1 MRGQEYKLVTLNV
14 NGIHSPIKR
23 SKIIAKMKQ
32 EKIQIINWQETHLSP
47 QEHEKLKRFGFQNTF
62 YSSHKSGRKRGV
74 AILIPN
80 SVNFE
85 LISEIKDKEGRYILV
100 RGKLDNKEITLFNVY
115 APPGSTKTFFKKI
128 FNLIVTESHGT
139 LIVGGDLNV
148 HIEPR
153 LDATGP
159 NRKKTSNAKMIQRLL
174 KELGMFDIWREFHPK
189 EKQFTF
195 YSTCHAMYSRIDY
208 LFMNNSDRHRIKN
221 CSIGI
226 RDISDHSGVYL
237 TLYLDNQQKETLW
250 RLNTAILNDKTI
262 QKQIQ
267 TEFDLYIQ
275 SNDNGEVSPS
285 TLWDAAKAVIRGK
298 IISLTAYR
306 KREKQKKLLN
316 LQKEIKN
323 LETKH
328 IKQKD
333 PQILIRLNKIK
344 QDLNKIYDEEIE
356 KQCKFAK
363 QRYYEIGPKAMK
375 LLSWRIR
382 KQQSKN
388 TIYKIRN
395 PKTQKVCTEL
405 KDIQKSFELYYKDL
419 YTQPTRAETGIIK
432 SFLDSLD
439 LPSIGEQQ
447 NKALLT
453 EITIEELDSA
463 ISKLKANKTP
473 GTDGYPSEM
482 YKTFKPQITPML
494 LKCFNYVLRGGEIPQ
509 SWQEAVISIIP
520 KQGKDKNEC
529 SSYRPISV
537 LNVDYKLFA
546 SILSKR
552 LEVVISELVDLD
564 QTGFIQNRQTQDN
577 LRRTLQ
583 IMSHITTENISAM
596 LLSLDAEKAFDSVG
610 WDYLYQVLARFGF
623 NNKFIECI
631 KGLYLSPKAKIKING
646 HLSKTIYLERGT
658 RQGCPLSPTL
668 FALFIEPLAQ
678 AIREEPEIKGIV
690 IKKEEHKIC
699 MYADDVL
706 LFLAN
711 PKSSIPKLMS
721 LLNTINFYSGYKINI
736 QKTQTL
742 TYNFRPNLEMKKQYN
757 FKWNSISL
765 KYLGI
770 NLTKDLSTLFD
781 SNYGPIY
788 KEIKSDIAKWTLLP
802 LDMSSRI
809 EAIKMNV
816 VPRLL
821 YLFQSLPLEI
831 PQKQFNEWDRMIS
844 RFIWNSRR
852 PRLKFKTLQLRK
864 ENGGRALPC
873 LQDYFFAAQLKPL
886 LCWCIQSYESKWKTL
901 ETTQIDQPLQSLLG
915 NKNQAEKYYSRLS
928 TWTVFSLKLW
938 FRILKKLQL
947 EKHNGILSWIAFDP
961 DFQPCTLDKRFKQWV
976 WRGITSFSSVTSNG
990 HFMSYQTLSDTF
1002 GLDKQ
1007 DFYRYLQV
1015 RDYFNKKIKNKIKD
1029 DSNLI
1034 TVFADAY
1041 IKEENKKLVS
1051 KLYECI
1057 QNSKTHSSIY
1067 IKQKWEKESN
1077 QQITEEDWT
1086 DMCVTHAKTTN
1097 SRAWRE
1103 FGWKNLMRFFI
1114 TPRLSAL
1121 RTGVESLGSCWRQ
1134 CGTSMANHFHVF
1146 WACPKIQTFWS
1157 EIATEIKK
1165 IIGEELDYS
1174 FITLYL
1180 GKIPEVFPTI
1190 DKYLIQILLVSSR
1203 KAITRKWLHAD
1214 PPTRAQW
1221 IGIVKEIHCMERLT
1235 FNLRFDLKKYT
1246 KYWKKW
1252 SEHVIVNNL

>member
-1 MRGQEYKLVTLNV
+1 
-14 NGIHSPIKR
+14 
-23 SKIIAKMKQ
+23 
-32 EKIQIINWQETHLSP
+32 
-47 QEHEKLKRFGFQNTF
+47 
-62 YSSHKSGRKRGV
+62 
-74 AILIPN
+74 
-80 SVNFE
+80 
-85 LISEIKDKEGRYILV
+85 
-100 RGKLDNKEITLFNVY
+100 
-115 APPGSTKTFFKKI
+115 
-128 FNLIVTESHGT
+128 
-139 LIVGGDLNV
+139 
-148 HIEPR
+148 
-153 LDATGP
+153 
-159 NRKKTSNAKMIQRLL
+159 
-174 KELGMFDIWREFHPK
+174 
-189 EKQFTF
+189 
-195 YSTCHAMYSRIDY
+195 
-208 LFMNNSDRHRIKN
+208 
-221 CSIGI
+221 
-226 RDISDHSGVYL
+226 
-237 TLYLDNQQKETLW
+237 
-250 RLNTAILNDKTI
+250 
-262 QKQIQ
+262 
-267 TEFDLYIQ
+267 
-275 SNDNGEVSPS
+275 
-285 TLWDAAKAVIRGK
+285 
-298 IISLTAYR
+298 
-306 KREKQKKLLN
+306 
-316 LQKEIKN
+316 
-323 LETKH
+323 
-328 IKQKD
+328 
-333 PQILIRLNKIK
+333 
-344 QDLNKIYDEEIE
+344 
-356 KQCKFAK
+356 
-363 QRYYEIGPKAMK
+363 
-375 LLSWRIR
+375 
-382 KQQSKN
+382 
-388 TIYKIRN
+388 
-395 PKTQKVCTEL
+395 
-405 KDIQKSFELYYKDL
+405 
-419 YTQPTRAETGIIK
+419 
-432 SFLDSLD
+432 
-439 LPSIGEQQ
+439 
-447 NKALLT
+447 
-453 EITIEELDSA
+453 
-463 ISKLKANKTP
+463 
-473 GTDGYPSEM
+473 
-482 YKTFKPQITPML
+482 
-494 LKCFNYVLRGGEIPQ
+494 
-509 SWQEAVISIIP
+509 
-520 KQGKDKNEC
+520 
-529 SSYRPISV
+529 
-537 LNVDYKLFA
+537 
-546 SILSKR
+546 
-552 LEVVISELVDLD
+552 
-564 QTGFIQNRQTQDN
+564 
-577 LRRTLQ
+577 
-583 IMSHITTENISAM
+583 MSHITTENISAM

-646 HLSKTIYLERGT
+646 HLSKTFYLERGT

-678 AIREEPEIKGIV
+678 AIREEPEIKEIV

-742 TYNFRPNLEMKKQYN
+742 TYNFRPNLEMK
-757 FKWNSISL
+757 
-765 KYLGI
+765 
-770 NLTKDLSTLFD
+770 
-781 SNYGPIY
+781 
-788 KEIKSDIAKWTLLP
+788 
-802 LDMSSRI
+802 
-809 EAIKMNV
+809 
-816 VPRLL
+816 
-821 YLFQSLPLEI
+821 
-831 PQKQFNEWDRMIS
+831 
-844 RFIWNSRR
+844 
-852 PRLKFKTLQLRK
+852 
-864 ENGGRALPC
+864 
-873 LQDYFFAAQLKPL
+873 FFAAQLKPL

-901 ETTQIDQPLQSLLG
+901 ETTQIDQPLQSLIG

-1015 RDYFNKKIKNKIKD
+1015 KDYFNKKIKNKFKD

-1103 FGWKNLMRFFI
+1103 FGWKNLFFI

-1180 GKIPEVFPTI
+1180 GKIPEVF
-1190 DKYLIQILLVSSR
+1190 
-1203 KAITRKWLHAD
+1203 
-1214 PPTRAQW
+1214 
-1221 IGIVKEIHCMERLT
+1221 
-1235 FNLRFDLKKYT
+1235 
-1246 KYWKKW
+1246 
-1252 SEHVIVNNL
+1252 